1 MIPSI
6 QYFRKSKTM
15 KTVKRS
21 VVARGQGEAGMNR
34 LGTED
39 FYNSESMLHDT
50 ALMVYMLLYLHPT
63 VLCTSA
69 HRMYN
74 TKSEL

>member
-1 MIPSI
+1 
-6 QYFRKSKTM
+6 M

-21 VVARGQGEAGMNR
+21 VVARGQGEGGVNR
-34 LGTED
+34 LGTEG
-39 FYNSESMLHDT
+39 FHNSESMLHHT
-50 ALMVYMLLYLHPT
+50 AMMVYMLLHLHPT

-69 HRMYN
+69 HGVYN